1 MAGDERALEER
12 VDELLLIRDC
22 HGTMAPPVGRPV
34 FSDDEL
40 NGMEVPV
47 LYVVGE
53 NDGVCDDPRAA
64 VARVNAVAPRIETML
79 VPGAGHDALVTRR
92 EVIAARVV
100 RFLGEDA

>member
-64 VARVNAVAPRIETML
+64 MARVTPWPRASRRCWCRAQATML
-79 VPGAGHDALVTRR
+79 S
-92 EVIAARVV
+92 
-100 RFLGEDA
+100 